1 MSFLK
6 YLIPASFLALLPTL
20 SFAGSHGGNLDPSDA
35 VGISFWIISIAMV
48 AATVFFLMESLRVKG
63 KWRTSLVVGAL
74 VTLVAAVHYFYMRDV
89 WVSTGASP
97 TVFRYVDWIITVP
110 LQMIEFY
117 LILAA
122 CTAVAGGV
130 FWRLFLGSLVMLIGG
145 YLGEAGF
152 INATIGFVIGMA
164 GWIFIL
170 YEIFAGEASKVSADS
185 APESVQS
192 AFNTMK
198 WIVTIGWAIYPIGYF
213 MGYMAGGADANSLN
227 FIYNIADVI
236 NKPLARGNEIRTV
249 SFTERAAMRTQCRKL
264 VRFIRLVDFFTI
276 QAHLHLGHTS
286 VRQLLE
292 HIRETPESLIFSLA
306 AGKRKK
312 KRKKH
317 LPGSDSDSDSL

>member
-6 YLIPASFLALLPTL
+6 YLIPATLLAGLPTL
-20 SFAGSHGGNLDPSDA
+20 AYAGSHASGNLDPSDF

-122 CTAVAGGV
+122 CTAIAGGV
-130 FWRLFLGSLVMLIGG
+130 FWRLFVGSLVMLIGG

-152 INATIGFVIGMA
+152 INATLGFVIGMA

-170 YEIFAGEASKVSADS
+170 HEIFAGEASNVNAAEAPDS
-185 APESVQS
+185 VKTAY
-192 AFNTMK
+192 NTMK

-213 MGYMAGGADANSLN
+213 MGYMAGGADADSLN
-227 FIYNIADVI
+227 VVYNLADVV
-236 NKPLARGNEIRTV
+236 NKIAFCLAIW
-249 SFTERAAMRTQCRKL
+249 AAAT
-264 VRFIRLVDFFTI
+264 
-276 QAHLHLGHTS
+276 A
-286 VRQLLE
+286 
-292 HIRETPESLIFSLA
+292 ESDA
-306 AGKRKK
+306 
-312 KRKKH
+312 
-317 LPGSDSDSDSL
+317 

>member
-6 YLIPASFLALLPTL
+6 YLIPATLLAGLPTL
-20 SFAGSHGGNLDPSDA
+20 AYAGSHASGNLDPSDF

-122 CTAVAGGV
+122 CTAIAGGV
-130 FWRLFLGSLVMLIGG
+130 FWRLFVGSLVMLIGG

-152 INATIGFVIGMA
+152 INATLGFVIGMA

-170 YEIFAGEASKVSADS
+170 YEIFAGEASKVNAAEAPDS
-185 APESVQS
+185 VKTAY
-192 AFNTMK
+192 NTMK

-213 MGYMAGGADANSLN
+213 MGYMAGGADADSLN
-227 FIYNIADVI
+227 IVYNLADVI
-236 NKPLARGNEIRTV
+236 NKIAFCLAIW
-249 SFTERAAMRTQCRKL
+249 AAAT
-264 VRFIRLVDFFTI
+264 
-276 QAHLHLGHTS
+276 A
-286 VRQLLE
+286 
-292 HIRETPESLIFSLA
+292 ESDA
-306 AGKRKK
+306 
-312 KRKKH
+312 
-317 LPGSDSDSDSL
+317 

>member
-20 SFAGSHGGNLDPSDA
+20 SFAGSHGANLDPGDA
-35 VGISFWIISIAMV
+35 VGISFWIISISMV

-74 VTLVAAVHYFYMRDV
+74 VTLVAGVHYFYMRDV
-89 WVSTGASP
+89 WVATGASP

-122 CTAVAGGV
+122 CTAIAGGV

-152 INATIGFVIGMA
+152 INATLGFVIGMA

-170 YEIFAGEASKVSADS
+170 YEIFAGEAGKVSAES
-185 APESVQS
+185 APESVQT

-213 MGYMAGGADANSLN
+213 MGYMMGGADVNALN

-236 NKPLARGNEIRTV
+236 NKIAFCLAIWAAAV
-249 SFTERAAMRTQCRKL
+249 S
-264 VRFIRLVDFFTI
+264 
-276 QAHLHLGHTS
+276 
-286 VRQLLE
+286 
-292 HIRETPESLIFSLA
+292 ESDA
-306 AGKRKK
+306 
-312 KRKKH
+312 
-317 LPGSDSDSDSL
+317 

>member
-74 VTLVAAVHYFYMRDV
+74 VTLVAAVHFFYMREV
-89 WVSTGASP
+89 WVTTGASP

-122 CTAVAGGV
+122 CTAIAGGV
-130 FWRLFLGSLVMLIGG
+130 FWRLFLGSLVMLMGG

-152 INATIGFVIGMA
+152 INSTLGFVIGMA

-170 YEIFAGEASKVSADS
+170 YEIFAGEASKVSAEN

-192 AFNTMK
+192 AFNTMR

-213 MGYMAGGADANSLN
+213 MGYLMGGVDANSLN
-227 FIYNIADVI
+227 FIYNVADVI
-236 NKPLARGNEIRTV
+236 NKIAFVLAIWAAAT
-249 SFTERAAMRTQCRKL
+249 TE
-264 VRFIRLVDFFTI
+264 
-276 QAHLHLGHTS
+276 
-286 VRQLLE
+286 
-292 HIRETPESLIFSLA
+292 
-306 AGKRKK
+306 
-312 KRKKH
+312 
-317 LPGSDSDSDSL
+317 SDA

>member
-1 MSFLK
+1 
-6 YLIPASFLALLPTL
+6 
-20 SFAGSHGGNLDPSDA
+20 
-35 VGISFWIISIAMV
+35 MV

-152 INATIGFVIGMA
+152 INATVGFVIGMA

-170 YEIFAGEASKVSADS
+170 YEIFAGEASKINAAE
-185 APESVQS
+185 APESVKS
-192 AFNTMK
+192 AYNTMK

-227 FIYNIADVI
+227 MIYNIADVL
-236 NKPLARGNEIRTV
+236 NKIGFCLAIW
-249 SFTERAAMRTQCRKL
+249 AAAT
-264 VRFIRLVDFFTI
+264 
-276 QAHLHLGHTS
+276 A
-286 VRQLLE
+286 
-292 HIRETPESLIFSLA
+292 ESDA
-306 AGKRKK
+306 
-312 KRKKH
+312 
-317 LPGSDSDSDSL
+317 

>member
-6 YLIPASFLALLPTL
+6 YLIPATLLAGLPTL
-20 SFAGSHGGNLDPSDA
+20 AYAGSHASGNLDPSDG

-122 CTAVAGGV
+122 CTAIAGGV
-130 FWRLFLGSLVMLIGG
+130 FWRLFVGSLVMLIGG

-152 INATIGFVIGMA
+152 INATLGFVIGMA

-170 YEIFAGEASKVSADS
+170 YEIFAGEASKVNAAEAPDS
-185 APESVQS
+185 VKTAY
-192 AFNTMK
+192 NTMK

-213 MGYMAGGADANSLN
+213 MGYMAGGADADSLN
-227 FIYNIADVI
+227 VVYNLADVV
-236 NKPLARGNEIRTV
+236 NKIAFCLAIW
-249 SFTERAAMRTQCRKL
+249 AAAT
-264 VRFIRLVDFFTI
+264 
-276 QAHLHLGHTS
+276 A
-286 VRQLLE
+286 
-292 HIRETPESLIFSLA
+292 ESDA
-306 AGKRKK
+306 
-312 KRKKH
+312 
-317 LPGSDSDSDSL
+317 

>member
-35 VGISFWIISIAMV
+35 VGISFWIISISMV

-74 VTLVAAVHYFYMRDV
+74 VTLVAGVHYFYMREV
-89 WVSTGASP
+89 WVATGASP

-170 YEIFAGEASKVSADS
+170 YEIFAGEAGKVSAES

-192 AFNTMK
+192 AFN
-198 WIVTIGWAIYPIGYF
+198 
-213 MGYMAGGADANSLN
+213 
-227 FIYNIADVI
+227 
-236 NKPLARGNEIRTV
+236 
-249 SFTERAAMRTQCRKL
+249 Q
-264 VRFIRLVDFFTI
+264 
-276 QAHLHLGHTS
+276 
-286 VRQLLE
+286 
-292 HIRETPESLIFSLA
+292 
-306 AGKRKK
+306 
-312 KRKKH
+312 
-317 LPGSDSDSDSL
+317 

>member
-6 YLIPASFLALLPTL
+6 YLIPATLLAGLPTL
-20 SFAGSHGGNLDPSDA
+20 AYAGSHASGNLDPSDF

-122 CTAVAGGV
+122 CRAIAGGV
-130 FWRLFLGSLVMLIGG
+130 FWRLFVGSLVMLIGG

-152 INATIGFVIGMA
+152 INATLGFVIGMA

-170 YEIFAGEASKVSADS
+170 YEIFAGEASKVNAAEAPDS
-185 APESVQS
+185 VKTAY
-192 AFNTMK
+192 NTMK

-213 MGYMAGGADANSLN
+213 MGYMAGGADADSLN
-227 FIYNIADVI
+227 VVYNLADVV
-236 NKPLARGNEIRTV
+236 NKIAFCLAIW
-249 SFTERAAMRTQCRKL
+249 AAAT
-264 VRFIRLVDFFTI
+264 
-276 QAHLHLGHTS
+276 A
-286 VRQLLE
+286 
-292 HIRETPESLIFSLA
+292 ESDA
-306 AGKRKK
+306 
-312 KRKKH
+312 
-317 LPGSDSDSDSL
+317 

>member
-122 CTAVAGGV
+122 CTAIAGGV

-170 YEIFAGEASKVSADS
+170 YEIFAGEASKVSAES

-192 AFNTMK
+192 AFNTMR

-213 MGYMAGGADANSLN
+213 MGYMAGGVNADALN
-227 FIYNIADVI
+227 IIYNLADVL
-236 NKPLARGNEIRTV
+236 NKIAFGVIIWNV
-249 SFTERAAMRTQCRKL
+249 AVTE
-264 VRFIRLVDFFTI
+264 
-276 QAHLHLGHTS
+276 S
-286 VRQLLE
+286 
-292 HIRETPESLIFSLA
+292 ES
-306 AGKRKK
+306 
-312 KRKKH
+312 
-317 LPGSDSDSDSL
+317 

>member
-122 CTAVAGGV
+122 CTAIAGGV

-152 INATIGFVIGMA
+152 INATVGFVIGMA

-170 YEIFAGEASKVSADS
+170 YEIFAGEASKVNAAEAPDS
-185 APESVQS
+185 VKTAY
-192 AFNTMK
+192 NTMK

-227 FIYNIADVI
+227 VIYNLADVV
-236 NKPLARGNEIRTV
+236 NKIAFCLAIW
-249 SFTERAAMRTQCRKL
+249 AAAT
-264 VRFIRLVDFFTI
+264 
-276 QAHLHLGHTS
+276 A
-286 VRQLLE
+286 
-292 HIRETPESLIFSLA
+292 ESDA
-306 AGKRKK
+306 
-312 KRKKH
+312 
-317 LPGSDSDSDSL
+317 

>member
-6 YLIPASFLALLPTL
+6 YLIPASFLAILPTL
-20 SFAGSHGGNLDPSDA
+20 SFAASANLDPSDG
-35 VGISFWIISIAMV
+35 VGITFWIISIAMV

-152 INATIGFVIGMA
+152 INATVGFVIGMA

-170 YEIFAGEASKVSADS
+170 YEIFAGEASKVSAAE
-185 APESVQS
+185 APESVKS

-227 FIYNIADVI
+227 MIYNIADVL
-236 NKPLARGNEIRTV
+236 NKIGFCLAIW
-249 SFTERAAMRTQCRKL
+249 AAAT
-264 VRFIRLVDFFTI
+264 
-276 QAHLHLGHTS
+276 A
-286 VRQLLE
+286 
-292 HIRETPESLIFSLA
+292 ESDA
-306 AGKRKK
+306 
-312 KRKKH
+312 
-317 LPGSDSDSDSL
+317 